1 MDLRTAA
8 VRFCTEQD
16 LVDLTLV
23 GASNPEQVEL
33 ATAALQASIPG
44 ELWERLRTEVPPDT
58 EHVEPATWEK
68 DGGPPRPANPEG
80 VEPA

>member
-23 GASNPEQVEL
+23 GASNPEQAEL
-33 ATAALQASIPG
+33 ATAG
-44 ELWERLRTEVPPDT
+44 RLDRRTRKGSNRPSVGPT
-58 EHVEPATWEK
+58 M
-68 DGGPPRPANPEG
+68 GGFFCDREY
-80 VEPA
+80 